1 MDRRI
6 LSTVSVVTI
15 GVLIGILV
23 AAREAREPLLQKILQ
38 SQVIILQSQKRI
50 EAKLTKSTN
59 FTNPSSSG
67 NNNQIVELLK
77 RQNALERRIAALERQ
92 LTALKGS
99 QNRAQQRP
107 QQIIP
112 PTEDYSKVYKID
124 IGHSPVRGN
133 KKAPVTVVQ
142 FVDFQCPFSAR
153 FYKPIQEALKSF
165 PDKANFVIKH
175 FPLSFHP
182 LAIPAAK
189 ACFAAGEQGKYWEM
203 VDALLVPGQRL
214 TQEKIDEIAK
224 QIGLDIKKFKE
235 DLKKNDAKWQKY
247 IDEDIRL
254 GRQVDVRGT
263 PTFYINGKKIRE
275 RDVEG
280 FKRAIKRALKEIEK
294 NQQNKK

>member
-1 MDRRI
+1 MDKKI

-23 AAREAREPLLQKILQ
+23 AAREAREPLLEKIVQ
-38 SQVIILQSQKRI
+38 SQVVILQSQKRI
-50 EAKLTKSTN
+50 EEKLTKSTHSVN
-59 FTNPSSSG
+59 FPK
-67 NNNQIVELLK
+67 NNNQVVELIK
-77 RQNALERRIAALERQ
+77 RQNALERRVAALERQ
-92 LTALKGS
+92 LSALKGN
-99 QNRAQQRP
+99 QNRAQRP
-107 QQIIP
+107 QQVMP
-112 PTEDYSKVYKID
+112 PAEDYSRVYKID

-153 FYKPIQEALKSF
+153 FYKPIQEAIKSF
-165 PDKANFVIKH
+165 PDKVNFVIKH

-182 LAIPAAK
+182 FAVPAAK

-214 TQEKIDEIAK
+214 SKEKIDEIAK

-247 IDEDIRL
+247 IDEDMKL

-263 PTFYINGKKIRE
+263 PTFYINGKKVRE

-280 FKRAIKRALKEIEK
+280 FKRAIKRALNEVEK
-294 NQQNKK
+294 KQQNKK

>member
-50 EAKLTKSTN
+50 ETKLTRSVNYTN
-59 FTNPSSSG
+59 FGYNG
-67 NNNQIVELLK
+67 NSNQIVALLK
-77 RQNALERRIAALERQ
+77 RQNALERRIATLERQ
-92 LTALKGS
+92 LRTLKGAK
-99 QNRAQQRP
+99 NRIKQRP
-107 QQIIP
+107 QAIKP
-112 PTEDYSKVYKID
+112 PMEDYSKVYKID

-165 PDKANFVIKH
+165 PNKAKFVIKH

-182 LAIPAAK
+182 MAIPAAK

-214 TQEKIDEIAK
+214 TQEKIYEIAK
-224 QIGLDIKKFKE
+224 QIGLDMKKFKE

-247 IDEDIRL
+247 IDEDIKL
-254 GRQVDVRGT
+254 GRQIDVRGT
-263 PTFYINGKKIRE
+263 PTFYINGKKVRE

-280 FKRAIKRALKEIEK
+280 FKRDIKKALQEAEK
-294 NQQNKK
+294 KTEK